1 MAATVGHQAAV
12 SSWTSPL
19 LIAKLTAVSA
29 NFNDTT
35 GSEAATGL
43 GDTTASFVPLLRS
56 ATATIDALWKA
67 NTSPI
72 AGSAAAVELNPSYY
86 SIGNDEPVIG
96 LTDYTLNMAWAPLE
110 VSSGSDTTFDAT
122 FRPDILSWGGSMN
135 LRLDDTEALTKAQIA
150 GDTAIAASF
159 IMDSAHSYTGN
170 IWITGTAKGAT
181 VGATST
187 QSFTYQGTGAL
198 TSVGTHNF
206 YAAGAVGIPT
216 AGTLLLT
223 YASGRTVSGS
233 AFPSAVNLSVARNAL
248 IRVGITAQYTGAV
261 TTA

>member
-1 MAATVGHQAAV
+1 MTATIGRQAAV
-12 SSWTSPL
+12 TSWTSPL
-19 LIAKLTAVSA
+19 LLSKLTAVSA

-67 NTSPI
+67 NSAPI
-72 AGSAAAVELNPSYY
+72 AGSAAAVELTPSYY
-86 SIGNDEPVIG
+86 SAGDGSPVIG

-110 VSSGSDTTFDAT
+110 LSSGSDATFDAT
-122 FRPDILSWGGSMN
+122 FSPDVLVWGGSLN
-135 LRLDDTEALTKAQIA
+135 LRLDDTEALTKAQLA
-150 GDTAIAASF
+150 GDSAIAAEF
-159 IMDSAHSYTGN
+159 VMDSAHSYTGN

-216 AGTLLLT
+216 AGSLVLT
-223 YASGRTVSGS
+223 YASGRTVTGS
-233 AFPSAVNLSVARNAL
+233 AFPTGVNLSVSRNAI

-261 TTA
+261 VTA